1 MSRLMTGHYWK
12 VSENELSV
20 QVSYEA
26 ENEEIIYD
34 FFSGWTNVGEGI
46 DPKKDKKILIFKKSF
61 SNTTEF
67 DKIINTLSKHNT
79 ILKEAA

>member
-1 MSRLMTGHYWK
+1 VSRLMTGHYWK
-12 VSENELSV
+12 VSDNELSV
-20 QVSYEA
+20 QVYYEE

-34 FFSGWTNVGEGI
+34 FFSDWINVGEGI

>member
-1 MSRLMTGHYWK
+1 MSKLMTGHYWK
-12 VSENELSV
+12 VSDNELSV
-20 QVSYEA
+20 QVSYKE

-34 FFSGWTNVGEGI
+34 FFSDWINVGEGI
-46 DPKKDKKILIFKKSF
+46 DTKNDKKILIFKKSF

-67 DKIINTLSKHNT
+67 DKIINTINKNNT

>member
-1 MSRLMTGHYWK
+1 VSSLMTGHYWK
-12 VSENELSV
+12 VSDNELSI
-20 QVSYEA
+20 QVCYEA

-34 FFSGWTNVGEGI
+34 FFSDWINVGEGI
-46 DPKKDKKILIFKKSF
+46 DTKKDKKILIFKKSF

>member
-1 MSRLMTGHYWK
+1 VSKLMTGHYWK
-12 VSENELSV
+12 VSDNELSV

-34 FFSGWTNVGEGI
+34 FFSGWTSVGEGI